1 MKKITLKNRVHI
13 ENKSI
18 FVKNFKKMAE
28 LRFSALREVFNR
40 EPVEVTT
47 PSKVVSEYYG
57 ESVFDL
63 PKMEHYLSKEA
74 YKVVKRAIN
83 EGKSLSRQEANQVAT
98 GLKAWAISKGAT
110 HYTHWFHP
118 LTDGTAEKHDGFME
132 IGDHGRVVENFSGEV
147 LVQSEPDASSFP
159 SGGIRNTFEARG
171 YTAWDVSSPVFIVG
185 TTLCIPTI
193 FVSYTG
199 EALDYK
205 APLLKALNELDRAAV
220 DVCQYWDKDV
230 NKVIATLG
238 CEQEYFL
245 IDEALYYARPD
256 LMLAD
261 RTMMGH
267 QSSKDQQLSD
277 HYFGSIPERVMNF
290 MEDFECEA
298 YRLGIPVKTRHNE
311 VAPNQFE
318 CAPIFEEV
326 NLAVDHNQLL
336 MDIMKRVARKHKFRV
351 LFHEKPFAGINGSG
365 KHNNWSMATNTGVNL
380 LSPGKNPKTNL
391 QFLTFLV
398 NVIKAVYDNNEILRA
413 SVMNET
419 NSYRLGGHEAPPAI
433 ISIFVGTYLT
443 NMLENIARKV
453 TDAKMTPA
461 QKTELK
467 LGIGKIPEILLD
479 NTDRNR
485 TSPFAFT
492 GNRFEF
498 RAVGSSANCSS
509 AMIVLNAAVAH
520 QLTQFKK
527 DVDLIIKKG
536 LNKDEAIFQVL
547 KKYILESEK
556 VLFEGDGYSAEWHK
570 EAKKRGLSNI
580 TSVPESISTFL
591 SAKSRNVLVGS
602 GVLTDKE
609 LESRVEVE
617 YEKFTKKVQIEA
629 RVLGDLAINHIVP
642 TGITYMTTLIENVKG
657 LKEIFKETEFER
669 LAGARKE
676 MIVTISDHIS
686 NIKRLVNE
694 MIEERKKANVITD
707 SYKMAIAYE
716 SKVKPYMDEIR
727 THIDKLE
734 LIVDNEIWPLPKYRE
749 LLFTR

>member
-1 MKKITLKNRVHI
+1 MGC
-13 ENKSI
+13 
-18 FVKNFKKMAE
+18 FV
-28 LRFSALREVFNR
+28 
-40 EPVEVTT
+40 TC
-47 PSKVVSEYYG
+47 
-57 ESVFDL
+57 
-63 PKMEHYLSKEA
+63 
-74 YKVVKRAIN
+74 
-83 EGKSLSRQEANQVAT
+83 
-98 GLKAWAISKGAT
+98 
-110 HYTHWFHP
+110 
-118 LTDGTAEKHDGFME
+118 
-132 IGDHGRVVENFSGEV
+132 
-147 LVQSEPDASSFP
+147 
-159 SGGIRNTFEARG
+159 
-171 YTAWDVSSPVFIVG
+171 FIVG

-205 APLLKALNELDRAAV
+205 APLLKALSELDRAAV
-220 DVCQYWDKDV
+220 DVCQYFDKDV
-230 NKVIATLG
+230 NKVVATLG

-256 LMLAD
+256 LVLAEK
-261 RTMMGH
+261 TMMGH

-277 HYFGSIPERVMNF
+277 HYFGSITERVMSF
-290 MEDFECEA
+290 MEDFECES
-298 YRLGIPVKTRHNE
+298 YKLGIPVKTRHNE

-336 MDIMKRVARKHKFRV
+336 MDIMRRVARKHKFRV

-365 KHNNWSMATNTGVNL
+365 KHNNWSMATNSGVNL
-380 LSPGKNPKTNL
+380 LSPGKNPKKNL

-398 NVIKAVYDNNEILRA
+398 NVIKAVNDSNEVLRA
-413 SVMNET
+413 SVMNES

-433 ISIFVGTYLT
+433 ISIFLGTYLI

-453 TDAKMTPA
+453 TDKKMTPA

-498 RAVGSSANCSS
+498 RAVGSSANCSTS
-509 AMIVLNAAVAH
+509 MIVLNAAVAH

-527 DVDLIIKKG
+527 DVDIIIKKG
-536 LNKDEAIFQVL
+536 RNKDEAIFQVL
-547 KKYILESEK
+547 KKYILESER
-556 VLFEGDGYSAEWHK
+556 VLFEGDNYSKEWHQ
-570 EAKKRGLSNI
+570 EARKRGLCNI
-580 TSVPESISTFL
+580 ASVPESISRYLT
-591 SAKSRNVLVGS
+591 KQSREVLIGR
-602 GVLTDKE
+602 GIFTEKE

-629 RVLGDLAINHIVP
+629 RVLGDLAINHIIP
-642 TGITYMTTLIENVKG
+642 TAITYMTSLIENVKG
-657 LKEIFKETEFER
+657 LKEVFNDIEFER

-686 NIKRLVNE
+686 MIKKLVGD
-694 MIEERKKANVITD
+694 MIEERRKANVIED
-707 SYKMAIAYE
+707 NYKKALAYE
-716 SKVKPYMDEIR
+716 SNVKPYLEEIR

>member
-1 MKKITLKNRVHI
+1 
-13 ENKSI
+13 
-18 FVKNFKKMAE
+18 MAE

-40 EPVEVTT
+40 EPVTFET
-47 PSKVVSEYYG
+47 PSKIISEYFG
-57 ESVFDL
+57 ADVFDL
-63 PKMEHYLSKEA
+63 HKMEHYLSKEA
-74 YKVVKRAIN
+74 YRVVKKAIE
-83 EGKSLSRQEANQVAT
+83 EGKSLNRQEAEQVAI
-98 GLKAWAISKGAT
+98 GLKAWALERGAT
-110 HYTHWFHP
+110 HFTHWFHP
-118 LTDGTAEKHDGFME
+118 LTDGTAEKHDGFLE
-132 IGDHGRVVENFSGEV
+132 IGDKGHVVENFSGEV

-205 APLLKALNELDRAAV
+205 APLLKALSELDRAAV
-220 DVCQYWDKDV
+220 EVCKYFDK
-230 NKVIATLG
+230 NITKVFGTLG
-238 CEQEYFL
+238 IEQEYFL

-256 LMLAD
+256 IVLAE
-261 RTMMGH
+261 RTLMGH
-267 QSSKDQQLSD
+267 QSPKDQQLAD
-277 HYFGSIPERVMNF
+277 HYFGSIPERVMWFIKNF
-290 MEDFECEA
+290 EFEA
-298 YRLGIPVKTRHNE
+298 HKLGIPVRTRHNE

-318 CAPIFEEV
+318 CAPEFEEV

-351 LFHEKPFAGINGSG
+351 LFHEKPFSGINGSG
-365 KHNNWSMATNTGVNL
+365 KHNNWSLATNTGVNL
-380 LSPGKNPKTNL
+380 LSPGRNPKSNL
-391 QFLTFLV
+391 QFITFLV
-398 NVIKAVYDNNEILRA
+398 NVIKAVNDNNELIRA
-413 SVMNET
+413 SVINES
-419 NSYRLGGHEAPPAI
+419 NSYRLGGNEAPPAI
-433 ISIFVGTYLT
+433 ISIFLGTYLT

-453 TDAKMTPA
+453 TDKKMTPA
-461 QKTELK
+461 LKTELK

-498 RAVGSSANCSS
+498 RAVGSSANCSA
-509 AMIVLNAAVAH
+509 AMIVLNAAIAR
-520 QLTQFKK
+520 QLKKFKEEV
-527 DVDLIIKKG
+527 DVIIRKG
-536 LNKDEAIFQVL
+536 RNKDEAIFQVL
-547 KKYILESEK
+547 KKYIIESER
-556 VLFEGDGYSAEWHK
+556 VLFEGDGYSKEWHK
-570 EAKKRGLSNI
+570 EAQKRGLSNI
-580 TSVPESISTFL
+580 ASVPESISRYLTPN
-591 SAKSRNVLVGS
+591 SKDVLIRT
-602 GVLTDKE
+602 GVFTEKE

-642 TGITYMTTLIENVKG
+642 TAIRYMTSLLENVKG
-657 LKEIFKETEFER
+657 LKDVFNDLEFGR

-686 NIKRLVNE
+686 MIKKLVND
-694 MIEERKKANVITD
+694 MVEERKKANIIED
-707 SYKMAIAYE
+707 SYKKAIAYE
-716 SKVKPYMDEIR
+716 KHVKPYLDEIR
-727 THIDKLE
+727 AHIDKLE

>member
-1 MKKITLKNRVHI
+1 
-13 ENKSI
+13 
-18 FVKNFKKMAE
+18 MAE

-40 EPVEVTT
+40 EPVAVST

-57 ESVFDL
+57 ENVFDL

-74 YKVVKRAIN
+74 YKVVKRAIH

-132 IGDHGRVVENFSGEV
+132 IGDNGRVVENFSGEV

-205 APLLKALNELDRAAV
+205 APLLKALSELDKAAV
-220 DVCQYWDKDV
+220 EVCQYFDKDV
-230 NKVIATLG
+230 DKVIATLG

-256 LMLAD
+256 LMLAE

-290 MEDFECEA
+290 MEDFECES

-398 NVIKAVYDNNEILRA
+398 NVVKAVYDNNEILRA
-413 SVMNET
+413 SVMNES

-433 ISIFVGTYLT
+433 ISIFLGTYLT

-467 LGIGKIPEILLD
+467 LGIGKIPEIMLD

-520 QLTQFKK
+520 QLAQFKK

-536 LNKDEAIFQVL
+536 RNKDEAIFMVL

-602 GVLTDKE
+602 GVFTNKE

-642 TGITYMTTLIENVKG
+642 TGIKYMSTLIENVKG
-657 LKEIFKETEFER
+657 LKEVFKETEYER

-676 MIVTISDHIS
+676 MIITISDHIS

-694 MIEERKKANVITD
+694 MVEERKKANVITD
-707 SYKMAIAYE
+707 SYKMALAYE

-727 THIDKLE
+727 MHIDKLE

>member
-1 MKKITLKNRVHI
+1 
-13 ENKSI
+13 
-18 FVKNFKKMAE
+18 MAE

-40 EPVEVTT
+40 EAVVCET
-47 PSKVVSEYYG
+47 PSPVVSRYFG
-57 ESVFDL
+57 ADVFNL
-63 PKMEHYLSKEA
+63 HKMEHYLSKEA
-74 YKVVKRAIN
+74 FRIVKKAIE
-83 EGKSLSRQEANQVAT
+83 EGKSLTRPEADQVAI
-98 GLKAWAISKGAT
+98 GLKAWALDRGAT
-110 HYTHWFHP
+110 HFTHWFHP
-118 LTDGTAEKHDGFME
+118 LTEGTAEKHDSFLEM
-132 IGDHGRVVENFSGEV
+132 GDNGHMVENFSGAV

-199 EALDYK
+199 DALDYK
-205 APLLKALNELDRAAV
+205 APLLKALSSLDKAAV
-220 DVCQYWDKDV
+220 DVCQFFDKDV
-230 NKVIATLG
+230 TRVFATLG
-238 CEQEYFL
+238 VEQEYFL

-256 LMLAD
+256 IVLAE
-261 RTMMGH
+261 RTLMGH
-267 QSSKDQQLSD
+267 QSSKDQQLAD
-277 HYFGSIPERVMNF
+277 HYFGSIPERVMCF
-290 MEDFECEA
+290 IKDFECA
-298 YRLGIPVKTRHNE
+298 AHKLGIPVKTRHNE

-318 CAPIFEEV
+318 CAPIHEEV

-336 MDIMKRVARKHKFRV
+336 MDIMKRVARKHNFRV

-398 NVIKAVYDNNEILRA
+398 NVIKAVHDSNELIRA
-413 SVMNET
+413 SVMSES

-433 ISIFVGTYLT
+433 ISVFLGSYLT
-443 NMLENIARKV
+443 EMLESIVEKV
-453 TDAKMTPA
+453 TDRKMTPA
-461 QKTELK
+461 LKTELK

-498 RAVGSSANCSS
+498 RAVGSSANCAA
-509 AMIVLNAAVAH
+509 AMIALNAAVAR
-520 QLTQFKK
+520 QLTGFRAE
-527 DVDLIIKKG
+527 VDQIVKKG
-536 LNKDEAIFQVL
+536 RNKDEAIFQVL
-547 KKYILESEK
+547 KKYILESGK
-556 VLFEGDGYSAEWHK
+556 VLFEGDNYSKEWHE
-570 EAKKRGLSNI
+570 EAAARKLCNI
-580 TSVPESISTFL
+580 QSVPESLKCYLTPG
-591 SAKSRNVLVGS
+591 SREVLVKS
-602 GVLTDKE
+602 GVFSDRE

-642 TGITYMTTLIENVKG
+642 TAIRYMTMLLDNIKG
-657 LKEIFKETEFER
+657 LKEVFNDLEYER
-669 LAGARKE
+669 LASARKE
-676 MIVTISDHIS
+676 VIVSISDHIS
-686 NIKRLVNE
+686 NIKKLTHD
-694 MIEERKKANVITD
+694 MIEERKKANVIDD
-707 SYKMAIAYE
+707 SYRKAIAYE
-716 SKVKPYMDEIR
+716 KKVKPYLDEIR
-727 THIDKLE
+727 YHIDKLE

>member
-1 MKKITLKNRVHI
+1 
-13 ENKSI
+13 
-18 FVKNFKKMAE
+18 MAE

-40 EPVEVTT
+40 EPVEVIT
-47 PSKVVSEYYG
+47 PSKVVSEYFG
-57 ESVFDL
+57 ENVFDL
-63 PKMEHYLSKEA
+63 PKMENYLSKEA

-98 GLKAWAISKGAT
+98 GLKAWAIYRGAT

-118 LTDGTAEKHDGFME
+118 LTDGTAEKHDGFIE
-132 IGDHGRVVENFSGEV
+132 FGDNGKAVENFSGEV

-205 APLLKALNELDRAAV
+205 APLLKALSELDRAAV
-220 DVCQYWDKDV
+220 DVCQYFDKDV
-230 NKVIATLG
+230 DKVIATLG

-398 NVIKAVYDNNEILRA
+398 NVIKAVYNNNEILRA
-413 SVMNET
+413 SVMNES

-509 AMIVLNAAVAH
+509 SMIVLNAAVAH

-527 DVDLIIKKG
+527 DVDLIIQKG
-536 LNKDEAIFQVL
+536 RNKDEAIFQVL

-556 VLFEGDGYSAEWHK
+556 VLFEGDNYSSEWHK

-580 TSVPESISTFL
+580 ASVPESISTFL
-591 SAKSRNVLVGS
+591 SEKSRNVLIGS
-602 GVLTDKE
+602 GVFTSKE
-609 LESRVEVE
+609 LEGRVEVE

-642 TGITYMTTLIENVKG
+642 TAITYMSTLIENVKG
-657 LKEIFKETEFER
+657 LKEVFNDTEFER

-676 MIVTISDHIS
+676 IIVTISDHIS
-686 NIKRLVNE
+686 NIKKLVNE
-694 MIEERKKANVITD
+694 MIEERRKANVITD

-734 LIVDNEIWPLPKYRE
+734 LVVDNEIWPLPKYRE